1 VDNSS
6 NDNEIRKQ
14 QRRQDALL
22 NEQQNMQAA
31 ELEQKRKAVFNE
43 RLNILNAQRGQTWAP
58 PAVPSAPSNSRPQ
71 KPRMKTMGNLSSRL
85 FERL

>member
-6 NDNEIRKQ
+6 NDHEIRKQ

-31 ELEQKRKAVFNE
+31 ELEQKRKSVFNE
-43 RLNILNAQRGQTWAP
+43 RLNILNAQRGQTWTP
-58 PAVPSAPSNSRPQ
+58 PAIPTAPSNSKPN
-71 KPRMKTMGNLSSRL
+71 KPRMKTMGTLSSRL
-85 FERL
+85 FERV